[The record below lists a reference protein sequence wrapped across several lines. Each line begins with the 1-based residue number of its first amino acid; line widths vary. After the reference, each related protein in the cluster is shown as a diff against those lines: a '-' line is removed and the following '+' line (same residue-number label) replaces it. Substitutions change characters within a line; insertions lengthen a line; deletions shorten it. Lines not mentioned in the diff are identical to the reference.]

1 MIISTKGIVISKIK
15 FKDNDLI
22 VKCYTSSSGILSFLV
37 KGALNSKK
45 GKFKPAYFQ
54 PLTMLKM
61 EIDFKENR
69 GLHYIKGVRISN
81 NYVSLHTVIFKSTV
95 AIFLSEVLAMVLK
108 EEEANNDL
116 FTFIET
122 ALLMF
127 DSIDSAP
134 YFHHQ
139 FLMALTRYI
148 GFSPDSSNSEYP
160 FFNLQSGRYEISD
173 SGRYSISGDKLRL
186 FKTTLGMEFDKEKGE
201 LLTSS
206 QKQELLEMI
215 LLYFKLHLQ
224 GFKSPKS
231 LSILNQVFN

>member
-22 VKCYTSSSGILSFLV
+22 VKCYTSSCGILSFLV

-61 EIDFKENR
+61 EIDFKKNR
-69 GLHYIKGVRISN
+69 DLHYIKGVRISN
-81 NYVSLHTVIFKSTV
+81 NYGSLHTVIFKSTV

-127 DSIDSAP
+127 DSIDSNP
-134 YFHHQ
+134 FFHYQ
-139 FLMALTRYI
+139 FLMRLTRYI
-148 GFSPDSSNSEYP
+148 GFSPDLSNPNYP
-160 FFNLQSGRYEISD
+160 FFNLQSGCYESFS
-173 SGRYSISGDKLRL
+173 SGNYCISGDKLKL
-186 FKTTLGMEFDKEKGE
+186 FMTTLGMEFDKSKGE
-201 LLTSS
+201 LLNSS
-206 QKQELLEMI
+206 QKQQLLEMI
-215 LLYFKLHLQ
+215 LLYYKLHLQ
-224 GFKSPKS
+224 GFKLPKS
-231 LSILNQVFN
+231 IVILNQVFN

>member
-22 VKCYTSSSGILSFLV
+22 VKCYTSSCGILSFLV
-37 KGALNSKK
+37 KGALDSKK

-69 GLHYIKGVRISN
+69 GLHYIKGLRISK
-81 NYVSLHTVIFKSTV
+81 NYSSLHTLIPKSTV
-95 AIFLSEVLAMVLK
+95 ALFLSEVLAMVLK
-108 EEEANNDL
+108 EEEANHDL
-116 FTFIET
+116 FIFIET

-127 DSIDSAP
+127 DSVDSNP

-173 SGRYSISGDKLRL
+173 SGRYCIYGNKLRL

-224 GFKSPKS
+224 GFKLPKS
-231 LSILNQVFN
+231 LSVLNQVFN

>member
-69 GLHYIKGVRISN
+69 GLHYIKGVSISN
-81 NYVSLHTVIFKSTV
+81 NYVSLPTVIFKSTV
-95 AIFLSEVLAMVLK
+95 AIFLSEVLTMVLK

-127 DSIDSAP
+127 DRIDSVP

-186 FKTTLGMEFDKEKGE
+186 FKTTLGMEFDKEKRE

-215 LLYFKLHLQ
+215 LLYFKLHLE